1 MKNYAEP
8 KRIPVECQPGEEEL
22 LVRSEEEAWR
32 SEGSE
37 EHLDFDWQ
45 CADSLN
51 IAVNRI
57 GEGVFG
63 AK

>member
-1 MKNYAEP
+1 MKDYAEP
-8 KRIPVECQPGEEEL
+8 KRIPRERHPREEEPSA
-22 LVRSEEEAWR
+22 RSQEEAWR
-32 SEGSE
+32 SEG
-37 EHLDFDWQ
+37 HFDFDLQ

-57 GEGVFG
+57 GEGGFG